1 MSRRFKEPLIERAY
15 LFELYKSQLIS
26 VRFLKRVQ
34 VIDTTIIMMISY
46 KTTGT
51 NTKKM
56 LVKSQSKICFYSSLQ
71 KERFRSGFD
80 FVIGSDKLSQKKD
93 DKYEK

>member
-1 MSRRFKEPLIERAY
+1 
-15 LFELYKSQLIS
+15 
-26 VRFLKRVQ
+26 
-34 VIDTTIIMMISY
+34 
-46 KTTGT
+46 
-51 NTKKM
+51 M

-80 FVIGSDKLSQKKD
+80 FVIGSDKLRQEKD